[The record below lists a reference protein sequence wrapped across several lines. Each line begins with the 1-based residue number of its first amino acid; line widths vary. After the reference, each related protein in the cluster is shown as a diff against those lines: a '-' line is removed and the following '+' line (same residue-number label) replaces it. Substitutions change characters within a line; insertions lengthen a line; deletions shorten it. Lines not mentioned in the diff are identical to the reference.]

1 MDQHDLR
8 YHPTLGQRSR
18 PLYMIEIKGSN
29 AAPSRVG
36 LSEEGTFAITSG
48 ETGWVAVRRYGP
60 KGNPIALY
68 TSRSVA
74 VDAAAAGQLWNGQSY
89 RVRAA
94 RGNAKVL
101 GRVMR

>member
-8 YHPTLGQRSR
+8 YHPILGQRSR
-18 PLYMIEIKGSN
+18 PLYLIEIKGSN

-36 LSEEGTFAITSG
+36 FREEGTFAITEG
-48 ETGWVAVRRYGP
+48 ETGWVAVRRYGANGAP
-60 KGNPIALY
+60 VALY

-74 VDAAAAGQLWNGQSY
+74 EGVAEQGQLWNGQSY

-94 RGNAKVL
+94 RGVAKVL
-101 GRVMR
+101 GQVMR